1 MLTVLQTMHSTGTL
15 RKLSIPSTTCLVIA
29 SLTFLNHDNPTYRL
43 FLLVSLWYKYMIKRS
58 MCIWVCQ
65 LVLDFIQ
72 PDKLQKDH
80 TKPARSIRLCTPI
93 TSHCI
98 MATPP
103 MIVMESSYLLLY
115 TCIMVNDYCK
125 YMYCLYTNF
134 YTTIFSYS
142 WYS

>member
-29 SLTFLNHDNPTYRL
+29 SLIIIILHRL

-115 TCIMVNDYCK
+115 TCIMVNDHCK
-125 YMYCLYTNF
+125 YMYCLYTYF

>member
-29 SLTFLNHDNPTYRL
+29 SLIIIILHRL

-115 TCIMVNDYCK
+115 TCLMVNGHCK
-125 YMYCLYTNF
+125 YMYCLYTYF

>member
-29 SLTFLNHDNPTYRL
+29 SLIIIILHRL

-58 MCIWVCQ
+58 MCIWVRQ

-115 TCIMVNDYCK
+115 TCIMVNGHCK

>member
-29 SLTFLNHDNPTYRL
+29 SLIIIILHRL

-58 MCIWVCQ
+58 MCIWVRQ

-115 TCIMVNDYCK
+115 TCLMVNGHCK

>member
-15 RKLSIPSTTCLVIA
+15 RELSIPSTTCLVIA
-29 SLTFLNHDNPTYRL
+29 SLIIIILHRL

-58 MCIWVCQ
+58 MCIWVRQ

-115 TCIMVNDYCK
+115 TCLMVNGHCK
-125 YMYCLYTNF
+125 YMYCLYTYF

>member
-1 MLTVLQTMHSTGTL
+1 MLTVLQTMQSTGTL

-29 SLTFLNHDNPTYRL
+29 SLIIIILHRL

-58 MCIWVCQ
+58 MCIWVRQ

-115 TCIMVNDYCK
+115 TCLMVNGHCK

>member
-29 SLTFLNHDNPTYRL
+29 SLIIIILHRL

-58 MCIWVCQ
+58 MCIWVRQ

-115 TCIMVNDYCK
+115 TCLMVNGHCK
-125 YMYCLYTNF
+125 YMNCLYTYF

>member
-29 SLTFLNHDNPTYRL
+29 SLIIIILHRP

-58 MCIWVCQ
+58 MCIWVRQ

-98 MATPP
+98 MATPL

-115 TCIMVNDYCK
+115 TCLMVNGHCK